1 VVLGWQA
8 VVHGYFPPDQH
19 QQEEEEEEEEEE
31 RSPAIRGQTQVLQRS
46 RGTHAQGGHLTL
58 LEKSLPVP
66 TPPNIHSYHISLL
79 IENNG

>member
-1 VVLGWQA
+1 LQVVLGWQA

-19 QQEEEEEEEEEE
+19 QQEEEEE
-31 RSPAIRGQTQVLQRS
+31 RPPAIRGQTQVLQRS